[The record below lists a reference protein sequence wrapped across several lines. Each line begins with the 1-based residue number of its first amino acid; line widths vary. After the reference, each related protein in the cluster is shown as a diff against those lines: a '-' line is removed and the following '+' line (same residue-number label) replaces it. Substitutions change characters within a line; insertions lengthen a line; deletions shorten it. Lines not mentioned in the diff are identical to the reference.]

1 MYHDLSIW
9 YKTTTEKILAWR
21 ELREQTK
28 EKTLDEIVALVNEW
42 WTYTPWVRKTI
53 DPYNSESWPTPW
65 DMIGKGEFCRSAI
78 ALGQA
83 YTMWLCFPNSKT
95 ELWLVNNFSEQD
107 IHLVVV
113 IDEKTVLNYTLG
125 QVLALEECNFE
136 VLNKITKDNLV
147 HIKI

>member
-1 MYHDLSIW
+1 MHRDLTIW
-9 YKTTTEKILAWR
+9 YGTTTEKILAWR
-21 ELREQTK
+21 KFREEVK
-28 EKTLDEIVALVNEW
+28 DKTLDEVIETVDLW
-42 WTYTPWVRKTI
+42 WTYAPWVKKTM
-53 DPYNSESWPTPW
+53 DPFKPDTWPTPW
-65 DMIGKGEFCRSAI
+65 DMLNRGEFCRSAI

-83 YTMWLCFPNSKT
+83 YTLWLCFPSASV

-125 QVLALEECNFE
+125 HVLNIEECRFE
-136 VLNKITKDNLV
+136 VLEKFTREQLG

>member
-1 MYHDLSIW
+1 M
-9 YKTTTEKILAWR
+9 
-21 ELREQTK
+21 
-28 EKTLDEIVALVNEW
+28 
-42 WTYTPWVRKTI
+42 
-53 DPYNSESWPTPW
+53 DPCEPRAVPTQW
-65 DMIGKGEFCRSAI
+65 DMLNRGEFCRRSI

-83 YTMWLCFPNSKT
+83 YTLWLCFPTASV

-125 QVLALEECNFE
+125 HVLPIEECRFE
-136 VLNKITKDNLV
+136 VLEKFTRDQLG